1 MAKVAKK
8 KEALS
13 VSRLI
18 NEVLVAQ
25 LSIPFRQIVNDTTFS
40 KYTGSKRPDLLISEF
55 EYDGTND
62 DQYIKNLVAY
72 AEAKDD
78 CKVDD
83 KDWKDALKQGKIKA
97 PKLGL
102 PYLMSVQKLN
112 QNNFHNA
119 IANGTAL
126 VDFYADWCG
135 PCRMVSPIVD
145 EIAAE
150 RSDITVGKVNVDDEN
165 ALAMK
170 YGVMSIPTL
179 IVFKDGQEKTRIVGA
194 RPKAAILAEL
204 V

>member
-1 MAKVAKK
+1 
-8 KEALS
+8 
-13 VSRLI
+13 
-18 NEVLVAQ
+18 
-25 LSIPFRQIVNDTTFS
+25 
-40 KYTGSKRPDLLISEF
+40 
-55 EYDGTND
+55 
-62 DQYIKNLVAY
+62 
-72 AEAKDD
+72 
-78 CKVDD
+78 
-83 KDWKDALKQGKIKA
+83 
-97 PKLGL
+97 
-102 PYLMSVQKLN
+102 MSVQKLN
-112 QNNFHNA
+112 QNNFNNA

-145 EIAAE
+145 EIAEE
-150 RSDITVGKVNVDDEN
+150 RMDITVGKVNVDDEN